1 MFNDIV
7 ADMHEQL
14 GYNEKTAKDLLYTGG
29 YSIYCTVDPE
39 IQSIVESVYADRN
52 NLNYTSSKGQL
63 LQSGATIIDNTT
75 GDIVA
80 VAGRVGEREGL
91 FDGCASVRFCHQAF
105 ERLRARAGCRRH
117 HARERHRRLSR

>member
-14 GYNEKTAKDLLYTGG
+14 GYNEKTAKDMLYTGG

-75 GDIVA
+75 A
-80 VAGRVGEREGL
+80 TSSPLRAAW
-91 FDGCASVRFCHQAF
+91 AS
-105 ERLRARAGCRRH
+105 ARAGSCSTIRPLCVS
-117 HARERHRRLSR
+117 AVLPSSP